1 MERPGEYLKRER
13 VLRDVSLES
22 VHEATRVSIKF
33 LVALEAD
40 DHEVLPHSAFV
51 KGFIQSYAKHL
62 GLDETEAV
70 LRYELFLREKSQQ
83 EKSVPP
89 KGWQTADSGSA
100 ALKNSRT
107 IQILV
112 AVGVVVIVILYLFSF
127 REGADEVSSIPQAS
141 LPEVATSEVEAV
153 PDKFDAEFADEPV
166 AEPDVHRVAA
176 MGEPPASEKHTLAV
190 KAKEDVWIEVAIDGR
205 EPFDVL
211 LKVDERVVWKA
222 SEEFSLVIGNA
233 GGVALEFNGEDLQL
247 YGESGRVVRLRLPK
261 KNVPATNAP
270 APAPELAPHP
280 ADNFYTGHWS
290 FTRTIR
296 HLMDTPS

>member
-40 DHEVLPHSAFV
+40 DHETLPHSAFV

-83 EKSVPP
+83 EEPGPP
-89 KGWQTADSGSA
+89 RGWQTADSGSA

-112 AVGVVVIVILYLFSF
+112 AVGVVVIVVLYLFSF
-127 REGADEVSSIPQAS
+127 REGADEAPSVRQSG
-141 LPEVATSEVEAV
+141 LPEIATSEVEAV
-153 PDKFDAEFADEPV
+153 PDKLDAELADEP
-166 AEPDVHRVAA
+166 AQEPDVHRAA
-176 MGEPPASEKHTLAV
+176 AVVEPPAPASPPPKKHTLV
-190 KAKEDVWIEVAIDGR
+190 VQAKEDAWIEVTIDGR

-211 LKVDERVVWKA
+211 LKADERVVWKA
-222 SEEFSLVIGNA
+222 SKEFSLVIGNA
-233 GGVALEFNGEDLQL
+233 GGVAIEFDGEDIQL
-247 YGESGRVVRLRLPK
+247 YGESGRVVRLRLPNK
-261 KNVPATNAP
+261 DVPPAP
-270 APAPELAPHP
+270 KPAPEPLSDP
-280 ADNFYTGHWS
+280 ADNF
-290 FTRTIR
+290 
-296 HLMDTPS
+296 

>member
-40 DHEVLPHSAFV
+40 DHEVLPHPAFV

-70 LRYELFLREKSQQ
+70 LRYELFLREKFQQ
-83 EKSVPP
+83 EKSEPP

-127 REGADEVSSIPQAS
+127 REGADEASSIPQTR

-153 PDKFDAEFADEPV
+153 PDKFDAES
-166 AEPDVHRVAA
+166 DVHRAA
-176 MGEPPASEKHTLAV
+176 AVVEPPAPVQQVPAQPIPKKHTLVV
-190 KAKEDVWIEVAIDGR
+190 KAKEDVWIEVVIDGR

-233 GGVALEFNGEDLQL
+233 GGVALEFDGEDIQL
-247 YGESGRVVRLRLPK
+247 YGESGRVVRLRLPN
-261 KNVPATNAP
+261 KNMPAANAP
-270 APAPELAPHP
+270 APGSVPDP
-280 ADNFYTGHWS
+280 ADNF
-290 FTRTIR
+290 
-296 HLMDTPS
+296 